1 MRYFKK
7 ILALCTVATFATGCS
22 SDASDLDEWMARERQ
37 TVTSATM
44 EVAPPVEFVPE
55 VYDAIDFLSPFSIE
69 KLMSAHSSDS
79 SFPACFQAQMDRRQ
93 SDRAGALEVVP
104 IDMMHLV
111 GTMHQ
116 QNRAVALI
124 KVENSVYEL
133 NIGEYA
139 GLDYGR
145 VTRIV
150 QSTDLAPAY
159 IELVETLLTPE
170 GKDCETR
177 VVRLEL
183 QGGAG

>member
-1 MRYFKK
+1 MKYFRQFP
-7 ILALCTVATFATGCS
+7 ALFTVAVLTVGCS
-22 SDASDLDEWMARERQ
+22 SNTGDLDEWMAQERQ
-37 TVTSATM
+37 TITSTTM
-44 EVAPPVEFVPE
+44 EVAPPVEFSPE
-55 VYDAIDFLSPFSIE
+55 VYGAIGLVSPFSTA
-69 KLMSAHSSDS
+69 KLVSSHPGDS
-79 SFPACFQAQMDRRQ
+79 TFPACFQAQMDRRQ

-111 GTMHQ
+111 GTMHR

-133 NIGEYA
+133 NVGEYA

-145 VTRIV
+145 VARIV
-150 QSTDLAPAY
+150 QATDQAPAY

>member
-1 MRYFKK
+1 MRYSRQF
-7 ILALCTVATFATGCS
+7 LAFYTIIAFTTGCS
-22 SDASDLDEWMARERQ
+22 SNTGDLDEWMAQERQ
-37 TVTSATM
+37 TVTSTTM
-44 EVAPPVEFVPE
+44 EVAPPVEFTPE
-55 VYDAIDFLSPFSIE
+55 IYGAIGLLSPFNTD
-69 KLMSAHSSDS
+69 KLVSSKQGDS
-79 SFPACFQAQMDRRQ
+79 EFPACFQEQVDRRQ
-93 SDRAGALEVVP
+93 SDRAGALEVVS

-133 NIGEYA
+133 NIDEYA

-150 QSTDLAPAY
+150 QATDQAPAY

-170 GKDCETR
+170 GRDCETR
-177 VVRLEL
+177 VVRIEL

>member
-1 MRYFKK
+1 MKYLKQF
-7 ILALCTVATFATGCS
+7 LALCAITAFTTGCS
-22 SDASDLDEWMARERQ
+22 SNTGDLDDWMAQERQ
-37 TVTSATM
+37 TVRSATM
-44 EVAPPVEFVPE
+44 EVAPPVEFAAE
-55 VYDAIDFLSPFSIE
+55 VYGAIGAISPFSTE
-69 KLMSAHSSDS
+69 KLISSHSGDS
-79 SFPACFQAQMDRRQ
+79 SFPVCFQEQMDRRQ

-111 GTMHQ
+111 GTMHR

-145 VTRIV
+145 VARIV
-150 QSTDLAPAY
+150 QATDQAPAY